1 MGDIHSSL
9 ETWRFGTLDSSDAES
24 VSAIDCALFSNGF
37 EAKQVRVEIESG
49 LGRAVWIQQQ
59 LAGYLLARRDG
70 DLLEVT
76 RLAVVPSFQ
85 RAGVAQ
91 ALLDMLIRDEND
103 AQYLTLHVLK
113 ENAGALRL
121 YLKNGLHI
129 VGEDGLSWVMQKS
142 LRDGAEDALFLKVRE

>member
-1 MGDIHSSL
+1 M
-9 ETWRFGTLDSSDAES
+9 
-24 VSAIDCALFSNGF
+24 FSNGF
-37 EAKQVRVEIESG
+37 EVKQVRVEIESG